1 MPLTTAAAHSLA
13 LLIFNNTTYANVGDA
28 TGLVGSTGVGSLYG
42 ALFTADPTTSGVYTN
57 EANYTGYNASAHPGL
72 ARTSG
77 GWTVGTGGAVS
88 NAAALTF
95 GACTALSSTVTFCAI
110 ILGAGATP
118 GMLSSGTTNSLA
130 VSAGITPSFAIGA
143 LTWTLT

>member
-1 MPLTTAAAHSLA
+1 MPLTTTAAHSLA

-28 TGLVGSTGVGSLYG
+28 TGLVGSTGAGSLYG
-42 ALFTADPTTSGVYTN
+42 ALFTADPTVSGVYTN
-57 EANYTGYNASAHPGL
+57 EATYTGYNASTHPGL
-72 ARTSG
+72 ARSG
-77 GWTVGTGGAVS
+77 AGWTVGTGGAVS

-95 GACTALSSTVTFCAI
+95 GACTASSSTITYCAI

-118 GMLSSGTTNSLA
+118 GMLSYGTTNALA
-130 VSAGITPSFAIGA
+130 VSAGITPSFAISA